1 MYAKKN
7 FILMSKW
14 CVVENFMNNIEDDL
28 IRVWGR
34 LLIKS
39 HVQWTIATF
48 GDQQWPLLQQI
59 YDD

>member
-1 MYAKKN
+1 
-7 FILMSKW
+7 MSKW

-59 YDD
+59 HDD